1 MTKPIDRIADYWNN
15 RAPSFDADHDTE
27 NLDAWRRELSKIIG
41 SPENK
46 KTLDVGT
53 GTGFL
58 ALMLAELGFESYGVD
73 VAEEMM
79 KLGREHAAERKVA
92 VNFVLG
98 EGEKL
103 PWEDNSFSALVN
115 ARVIWTL
122 VDPLASLREWLR
134 VLEPGGKMLA
144 FTRLPQTPEQL
155 AEAEKKNGAHNFYGE
170 DFKAQLP
177 LRNASP
183 EQLESAVKEAGY
195 RNAKV
200 IYMPKEISNADANP
214 WICAYGEK

>member
-1 MTKPIDRIADYWNN
+1 MEKPIERIADYWNN

-27 NLDAWRRELSKIIG
+27 NLDGWRRELSKIIG
-41 SPENK
+41 NPENK

-58 ALMLAELGFESYGVD
+58 ALMLAELGFESYGID

-79 KLGREHAAERKVA
+79 KLGREHARDRKVD
-92 VNFVLG
+92 VNYVLG

-103 PWEDNSFSALVN
+103 PWKDNSFSALVN

-122 VDPLASLREWLR
+122 IDPVTSLKEWLR
-134 VLEPGGKMLA
+134 VLEPGGKLLA
-144 FTRLPQTPEQL
+144 FTRLPESPEKI
-155 AEAEKKNGAHNFYGE
+155 AERDREKNAHNFYGE

-183 EQLESAVKEAGY
+183 EQLESVLNEAGY
-195 RNAKV
+195 RNARI